1 MGPAR
6 RTNLNPDEN
15 TVLGIVGQMTWQ
27 HLDPGAYFYGGL
39 FYEVCVLARS
49 ILRALWPGIGEPGLV
64 LAYRSVSALFGT
76 ATVAVLYVLVRRV
89 APSGPGPLLGAALL
103 AVMPLH
109 VWDSHFAVT
118 DVTLTFWMT
127 ASVTAAVCAYQRP
140 HWSRFVFASALAG
153 VATGTKF
160 NGAFATVAIALAAVV
175 ALWER
180 RVRVAQLL
188 SWGCLGVVA
197 ALAAVF
203 LASPHVF
210 LKWRATWAAFQH
222 EMYRVRIIDYGFNL
236 WAPGWQ
242 YKPYVYQFGVAFPF
256 SFGVALYAAL
266 LGGLIYC
273 AVRWRRVLVV
283 PFGYAAF
290 YLGIMGSWD
299 FVPIRYYLPFEPVL
313 LIAPSLAVAAGLT
326 APAAAVRRWTGM
338 ALAVVLAYTVAFT
351 VSTTAR
357 FTDDTRLQAERW
369 LEQRTAE
376 GHDVLTVGAEW
387 YLPTP
392 RGALVVNLPVYGVM
406 PSVVNERRPDYVVLT
421 SLHYARSYRQ
431 RDDNVA
437 LWNTL
442 RRGVLPYRLA
452 RRFRAEY
459 LNWRFYTKL
468 DPMFEGYFISP
479 TIEVYQRVD

>member
-1 MGPAR
+1 VREMS
-6 RTNLNPDEN
+6 
-15 TVLGIVGQMTWQ
+15 WH
-27 HLDPGAYFYGGL
+27 HLDPHEYFYGGF
-39 FYEVCVLARS
+39 FYETCVLVRS
-49 ILRALWPGIGEPGLV
+49 LLWTLWPGIGESGLV

-76 ATVAVLYVLVRRV
+76 ATVAVLYLLLRRI
-89 APSGPGPLLGAALL
+89 APSGPAPFLGAVLL

-140 HWSRFVFASALAG
+140 SRGRFAFAAALAG
-153 VATGTKF
+153 LATGTKF
-160 NGAFATVAIALAAVV
+160 NGALATVAVALAMLL
-175 ALWER
+175 ALSER
-180 RVRVAQLL
+180 RLRVSQLVA
-188 SWGCLGVVA
+188 WGAVSVA
-197 ALAAVF
+197 AALSALFV
-203 LASPHVF
+203 ASPHVF
-210 LKWRATWAAFQH
+210 LKWYTTWKAFQH
-222 EMYRVRIIDYGFNL
+222 ELSHVRSLDYGFNL

-242 YKPYVYQFGVAFPF
+242 YRPYVYQFGAAFPF

-266 LGGLIYC
+266 LGGVIYC

-313 LIAPSLAVAAGLT
+313 LIAPALALAAGLT
-326 APAAAVRRWTGM
+326 APAAAVRRWTGA
-338 ALAVVLAYTVAFT
+338 ALAAVLAYTVAFT

-357 FTDDTRLQAERW
+357 FTDDTRLQAQRW
-369 LEQRTAE
+369 LEQRMAE

-392 RGALVVNLPVYGVM
+392 KGPVENLLEYGAMPLVVAHQ
-406 PSVVNERRPDYVVLT
+406 RPTYVVLT
-421 SLHYARSYRQ
+421 SLLYARAYRQ

-437 LWNTL
+437 MWNTV
-442 RRGVLPYRLA
+442 RKGVFPYRLA

-459 LNWRFYTKL
+459 LNWRFYRKL